1 MCLALILHLGSFTM
15 RLLPQWLLFL
25 VLCLVSKCKEALED
39 FSVTC
44 LKHISSNSFVS
55 SPFPISVF
63 NNGVSSQCYKL
74 IIQKLWIFRS
84 MLLLCCHLFL
94 SPLLS
99 LHPGREEMVSL
110 YPSVS
115 GICFIWHS
123 FGEQSLI
130 LIPKLVVHDATFSS
144 VCNQK

>member
-25 VLCLVSKCKEALED
+25 VLRLVSKCKEALED

-44 LKHISSNSFVS
+44 LKHISGNSFLS

-74 IIQKLWIFRS
+74 IIQKL
-84 MLLLCCHLFL
+84 
-94 SPLLS
+94 
-99 LHPGREEMVSL
+99 
-110 YPSVS
+110 
-115 GICFIWHS
+115 
-123 FGEQSLI
+123 
-130 LIPKLVVHDATFSS
+130 
-144 VCNQK
+144 